1 MEFFIRF
8 IFIGIMVSCLYPAS
22 KKHFTDQQ
30 IANMVP
36 QYFNRD
42 HNSPNITRIR
52 VYGKEDEKY
61 LHLEIDVNRNRYLGE
76 MDYTLFAMA
85 NITQYAK
92 VPFDKFIVIMYPAI
106 KSNEP
111 ELLEA
116 DAGCTINYLIHKK
129 TTRKRWSET
138 CVKIS
143 TDFENFVVPTV
154 SSPSKKE
161 SSSDES
167 GNKILLLVILAFI
180 GFLLYFLKRKTR

>member
-1 MEFFIRF
+1 MKFFIRF
-8 IFIGIMVSCLYPAS
+8 IFIGITLSYLYPAS

-52 VYGKEDEKY
+52 IYGKENEKY

-92 VPFDKFIVIMYPAI
+92 FPFDKFVVIMYPAI

-116 DAGCTINYLIHKK
+116 DAGCTIDYLIHKK
-129 TTRKRWSET
+129 ITRKRWSET

-143 TDFENFVVPTV
+143 TDFENFVVPTA

-161 SSSDES
+161 IFTDES
-167 GNKILLLVILAFI
+167 GNNILLLVILAVI

>member
-52 VYGKEDEKY
+52 VYGKENEKY

-92 VPFDKFIVIMYPAI
+92 VPFDKFVVIMYPAI

-116 DAGCTINYLIHKK
+116 DAGCTIDYLIHKSK
-129 TTRKRWSET
+129 TKKRWSET

-143 TDFENFVVPTV
+143 TDFENFVVPIA

-161 SSSDES
+161 NSNHHS
-167 GNKILLLVILAFI
+167 GNYIILFGILAISGFI
-180 GFLLYFLKRKTR
+180 FYFIRKQYN